1 MCTHPLYISLGPCP
15 HSGLMTSL
23 DCNTNTAVVS
33 WMPGSGILYYSASA
47 DAFDIDHMQTCS
59 SNGSS
64 CNISSLRCGESYRV
78 SVSGMGL
85 ICPSPAQD
93 WRRVDTGNFI
103 KIPDTSTTIYQIT
116 FSKVIV
122 LNIYPSPL
130 VCLSRLFQ
138 VYPLLWPT
146 FIFL

>member
-1 MCTHPLYISLGPCP
+1 MCTHPLFISLGPCP

-78 SVSGMGL
+78 SVSGMGQ

-93 WRRVDTGNFI
+93 WRRVDTGNF
-103 KIPDTSTTIYQIT
+103 KILYKGTRYFYNYSSNY
-116 FSKVIV
+116 F
-122 LNIYPSPL
+122 
-130 VCLSRLFQ
+130 
-138 VYPLLWPT
+138 
-146 FIFL
+146 